1 MLRVADICAL
11 CMSAADLLH
20 ELLIAEHYAR
30 SKHIHPLSC
39 LELRLQRC
47 ETMYQAP
54 LHGLKEDE
62 PQSPLVRGRPDV
74 TSHALIKLG
83 YDGHRT
89 VRNEMDQHEAASR

>member
-1 MLRVADICAL
+1 MRAV
-11 CMSAADLLH
+11 DLLH
-20 ELLIAEHYAR
+20 ELLIAEHYTC

-47 ETMYQAP
+47 ETMCQAP